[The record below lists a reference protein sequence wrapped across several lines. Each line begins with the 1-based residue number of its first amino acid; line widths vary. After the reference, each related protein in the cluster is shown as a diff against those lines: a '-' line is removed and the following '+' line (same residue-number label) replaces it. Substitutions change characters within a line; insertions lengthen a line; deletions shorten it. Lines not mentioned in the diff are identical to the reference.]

1 MPRRICGA
9 SAAENSKSSGA
20 PDLTE
25 ARVGPGR
32 ARTSLNSTDP
42 RRRILLELFQAG
54 LDRVSGRRC
63 VARSL
68 EPSAEPVWVA
78 AVGKA
83 AAAMALG
90 AYDALGVTIERTLI
104 ITKDGHVAPQ
114 IHSLPGVEIHESAH
128 PVPDERSLVAGQS
141 LLRWVSEL
149 PPAVKPLFLISGG
162 ASSLVEVLED
172 GVTFAQLGKLNAEG
186 LASGIPIG
194 ELNARRAR
202 LSRIKGGRLAAL
214 LGNRPARALFI
225 SDVPGDDPAVI
236 GSGLMGPASGAQDRV
251 ERTIVASLDFAVE
264 GVCTAAEK
272 MGFSVRR
279 PASRFD
285 DDAARLAVRFAHEL
299 HLNAA
304 QVCVWGG
311 ESTVLLPEHP
321 GRGGRNQ
328 HLALAAAR
336 LLAGQQQMLLL
347 SAGTDGTDGVTE
359 DAGGLVD
366 SETCARL
373 ALAEIDVD
381 DCMRRADS
389 GTALAACGD
398 LVHTGPTGTNVGD
411 LVIGL
416 KLSDAEA
423 RIAFE
428 GRDGLD
434 TRVL

>member
-1 MPRRICGA
+1 
-9 SAAENSKSSGA
+9 
-20 PDLTE
+20 
-25 ARVGPGR
+25 
-32 ARTSLNSTDP
+32 
-42 RRRILLELFQAG
+42 
-54 LDRVSGRRC
+54 
-63 VARSL
+63 
-68 EPSAEPVWVA
+68 
-78 AVGKA
+78 
-83 AAAMALG
+83 
-90 AYDALGVTIERTLI
+90 
-104 ITKDGHVAPQ
+104 
-114 IHSLPGVEIHESAH
+114 
-128 PVPDERSLVAGQS
+128 
-141 LLRWVSEL
+141 
-149 PPAVKPLFLISGG
+149 
-162 ASSLVEVLED
+162 VEVLED
-172 GVTFAQLGKLNAEG
+172 GVTFAQLARLNTEG
-186 LASGIPIG
+186 HASGIPIG
-194 ELNARRAR
+194 ELNSRRAR
-202 LSRIKGGRLAAL
+202 LSRIKGGRLAAS
-214 LGNRPARALFI
+214 LGDRPARALFI

-236 GSGLMGPASGAQDRV
+236 GSGLMGPAAGAPDNV

-264 GVCTAAEK
+264 GACVAAEK
-272 MGFSVRR
+272 MGLDVRR
-279 PASRFD
+279 PGSRFD
-285 DDAARLAVRFAHEL
+285 DDAARLAVRFTHEL
-299 HLNAA
+299 HLNSA

-347 SAGTDGTDGVTE
+347 AAGTDGTDGVTE

-389 GTALAACGD
+389 GTALAASGD

-416 KLSDAEA
+416 KLSDTAA
-423 RIAFE
+423 RIVFE